1 MRWRQI
7 GILAISF
14 AVMAIGTQMGMAQNA
29 GSPPKA
35 APKKAAPEP
44 EIVTVEVVKRTTP
57 EDQAN
62 LKGYWTGVQ
71 GRTKDRWL
79 PVVPQEAKP
88 PLSTP
93 GVVKIEC
100 WVHTDGRVTNMV
112 LAQPSG
118 KVALDHAAWAAI
130 TGSAPYDAFPYGIGV
145 DQVKVRFTFTYNG
158 GAANT
163 LPGSKTPPIPIR

>member
-1 MRWRQI
+1 MREGARQGAGSKVIGVRVGVVREGPTCRKGGDSTMRWRRI

-14 AVMAIGTQMGMAQNA
+14 AVMAIGTRMGMAQNA

-44 EIVTVEVVKRTTP
+44 EIVTVEVVNQTTP
-57 EDQAN
+57 EDKAN

-71 GRTKDRWL
+71 GRTKAQWM

-112 LAQPSG
+112 
-118 KVALDHAAWAAI
+118 
-130 TGSAPYDAFPYGIGV
+130 
-145 DQVKVRFTFTYNG
+145 
-158 GAANT
+158 
-163 LPGSKTPPIPIR
+163 